1 MKMTKKEYIYHLKNR
16 LRNLPIDEVES
27 AVDYVSELFDQA
39 GEENAEEVARDLG
52 SPAKFAAQIRAEYAI
67 NQHCL
72 PEDTT
77 TVYREKPKSNNGW
90 KTLALILLGIAA
102 LPVGLPLVLVLAVLI
117 FVAVVVG
124 VCLLFALGCVLL
136 AGFIAVCSL
145 VYAGFK
151 MLTVS
156 LASGLMSIGLG
167 LIGISGVVLI
177 ATAAIYL
184 FIKLKPIVINGFA
197 NLYNRLK
204 GDKEH
209 VDE

>member
-1 MKMTKKEYIYHLKNR
+1 MTKKEYIYHLKNR
-16 LRNLPIDEVES
+16 LRNLPIAEVES
-27 AVDYVSELFDQA
+27 AVDYVSELFDEA

-77 TVYREKPKSNNGW
+77 AVYREKPKSNNGW

>member
-1 MKMTKKEYIYHLKNR
+1 MTKKEYIYHLKNR

-27 AVDYVSELFDQA
+27 AVDYVSELFDEA
-39 GEENAEEVARDLG
+39 GEENDEEVASDLG

>member
-1 MKMTKKEYIYHLKNR
+1 MTKKEYIYHLKNR

-27 AVDYVSELFDQA
+27 AVDYVSELFDEA

-77 TVYREKPKSNNGW
+77 AVYREKPKSNNGW

-177 ATAAIYL
+177 ATVAIYL

>member
-27 AVDYVSELFDQA
+27 AVDYVSELFDEA

>member
-1 MKMTKKEYIYHLKNR
+1 MTKKEYIYHLKNR

-27 AVDYVSELFDQA
+27 AVDYVSELFDEA

>member
-1 MKMTKKEYIYHLKNR
+1 
-16 LRNLPIDEVES
+16 
-27 AVDYVSELFDQA
+27 
-39 GEENAEEVARDLG
+39 
-52 SPAKFAAQIRAEYAI
+52 
-67 NQHCL
+67 
-72 PEDTT
+72 
-77 TVYREKPKSNNGW
+77 
-90 KTLALILLGIAA
+90 
-102 LPVGLPLVLVLAVLI
+102 
-117 FVAVVVG
+117 
-124 VCLLFALGCVLL
+124 
-136 AGFIAVCSL
+136 
-145 VYAGFK
+145 

>member
-1 MKMTKKEYIYHLKNR
+1 MTKKEYIYHLKNR

-27 AVDYVSELFDQA
+27 AVDYVSELFDEA

-77 TVYREKPKSNNGW
+77 TVYHEKPKSNNGW

>member
-1 MKMTKKEYIYHLKNR
+1 MTKKEYIYHLKNR

-27 AVDYVSELFDQA
+27 AVDYVSELFDEA

-77 TVYREKPKSNNGW
+77 AVYREKPKSNNGW

-184 FIKLKPIVINGFA
+184 FICL
-197 NLYNRLK
+197 LYTSSLTRSFRALRLIIRS
-204 GDKEH
+204 
-209 VDE
+209 

>member
-1 MKMTKKEYIYHLKNR
+1 MTKKEYIYHLKNR

-27 AVDYVSELFDQA
+27 AVDYVSELFDEA

-177 ATAAIYL
+177 AMAAIYL

>member
-1 MKMTKKEYIYHLKNR
+1 MTKKEYIYHLKNR

-27 AVDYVSELFDQA
+27 AVDYVSELFDEA

-72 PEDTT
+72 PEDAT
-77 TVYREKPKSNNGW
+77 TVYREKPKRNNGW

-102 LPVGLPLVLVLAVLI
+102 LPVGLPLVFVLAVLI

-145 VYAGFK
+145 VYTGFR

>member
-16 LRNLPIDEVES
+16 RRNLPIDEVES
-27 AVDYVSELFDQA
+27 AVDYVSELFDEA

-77 TVYREKPKSNNGW
+77 AVYREKPKSNNGW

>member
-1 MKMTKKEYIYHLKNR
+1 MTKKEYIYHLKNR

-27 AVDYVSELFDQA
+27 AVDYVSELFDEA

-77 TVYREKPKSNNGW
+77 AVYREKPKRNNGW

-102 LPVGLPLVLVLAVLI
+102 LPVGLPLVFVLAVLI

-145 VYAGFK
+145 VYTGFR

>member
-1 MKMTKKEYIYHLKNR
+1 MTKKEYIYHLKNR

-27 AVDYVSELFDQA
+27 AVDYVSELFDEA

-77 TVYREKPKSNNGW
+77 TLYREKPKSNNGW

>member
-1 MKMTKKEYIYHLKNR
+1 MTKKEYIYHLKNR

-77 TVYREKPKSNNGW
+77 TVYREKPKSNNRW

>member
-1 MKMTKKEYIYHLKNR
+1 MTKKEYIYHLKNR

-27 AVDYVSELFDQA
+27 AVDYVSELFDEA

-77 TVYREKPKSNNGW
+77 TVYREKSKSNNGW

-145 VYAGFK
+145 VYTGFR

>member
-1 MKMTKKEYIYHLKNR
+1 MTKKEYIYHLKNR

-27 AVDYVSELFDQA
+27 AVDYVSELFDEA

-77 TVYREKPKSNNGW
+77 AVYSEKPKSNNGW

>member
-1 MKMTKKEYIYHLKNR
+1 MTKKEYIYHLKNR

-27 AVDYVSELFDQA
+27 AVDYVSELFDEA

-77 TVYREKPKSNNGW
+77 TVYREKPNSNNGW

>member
-1 MKMTKKEYIYHLKNR
+1 MTKKEYIYHLKNR

-27 AVDYVSELFDQA
+27 AVDYVSELFDEA

-77 TVYREKPKSNNGW
+77 AVYREKPKSNNGW

>member
-1 MKMTKKEYIYHLKNR
+1 MTKKEYIYHLKNR
-16 LRNLPIDEVES
+16 LRNLLIDEVES
-27 AVDYVSELFDQA
+27 AVDYVSELFDEA

-77 TVYREKPKSNNGW
+77 AVYREKPKSNNGW

>member
-1 MKMTKKEYIYHLKNR
+1 MTKKEYIYHLKNR

-27 AVDYVSELFDQA
+27 AVDYVSELFDEA

-184 FIKLKPIVINGFA
+184 FIKLKPIVLNGFA
-197 NLYNRLK
+197 NLYNRLR

>member
-1 MKMTKKEYIYHLKNR
+1 MTKKEYIYHLKNR

-27 AVDYVSELFDQA
+27 AVDYVSELFDEA

-77 TVYREKPKSNNGW
+77 AVYREKPKSNNGW

-145 VYAGFK
+145 VDAGFK

>member
-1 MKMTKKEYIYHLKNR
+1 MTKKEYIYHLKNR

-27 AVDYVSELFDQA
+27 AVDYVSELFDEA

-209 VDE
+209 VEE

>member
-27 AVDYVSELFDQA
+27 AVDYVSELFDEA

-77 TVYREKPKSNNGW
+77 TVYREKSKSNNGW

-145 VYAGFK
+145 VYTGFR

>member
-1 MKMTKKEYIYHLKNR
+1 MTKKEYIYHLKNR

>member
-1 MKMTKKEYIYHLKNR
+1 MTKKEYIYHLKNR

-27 AVDYVSELFDQA
+27 AVDYVSELFDEA

-77 TVYREKPKSNNGW
+77 AVYREKPKSNNGW

-145 VYAGFK
+145 VYEGFK

>member
-27 AVDYVSELFDQA
+27 AVDYVSELFDEA

-77 TVYREKPKSNNGW
+77 AVYREKPKSNNGW

>member
-16 LRNLPIDEVES
+16 LRNLPMDEVDS
-27 AVDYVSELFDQA
+27 AVDYVSELFDEA
-39 GEENAEEVARDLG
+39 GEENAEQVARDLG

-72 PEDTT
+72 PEETT
-77 TVYREKPKSNNGW
+77 TVYHEKPKRSNGW

-102 LPVGLPLVLVLAVLI
+102 LPVGLPLVLVLAVFV
-117 FVAVVVG
+117 FVAIVVG
-124 VCLLFALGCVLL
+124 FCLLFALGCVLL
-136 AGFIAVCSL
+136 AGFLSVCAL
-145 VYAGFK
+145 IYTGFRV
-151 MLTVS
+151 MSVS
-156 LASGLMSIGLG
+156 IASGLMSIGLG
-167 LIGISGVVLI
+167 LIGISGVVLV

-204 GDKEH
+204 GDKDH
-209 VDE
+209 GDE

>member
-1 MKMTKKEYIYHLKNR
+1 MTKKEYIYHLKNR

-27 AVDYVSELFDQA
+27 AVDYVSELFDEA

-77 TVYREKPKSNNGW
+77 TVYREKPKRNNGW

-102 LPVGLPLVLVLAVLI
+102 LPVGLPLVFVLAVLI

-145 VYAGFK
+145 VYTGFR

>member
-1 MKMTKKEYIYHLKNR
+1 MSSRTKVSIGLLRPVSYTHL
-16 LRNLPIDEVES
+16 D
-27 AVDYVSELFDQA
+27 
-39 GEENAEEVARDLG
+39 
-52 SPAKFAAQIRAEYAI
+52 
-67 NQHCL
+67 
-72 PEDTT
+72 
-77 TVYREKPKSNNGW
+77 VYKRQ
-90 KTLALILLGIAA
+90 TLALILLGIAA

-204 GDKEH
+204 GDKAVSYTH
-209 VDE
+209 LLQCHRAVQFFSSRVLKCCSFLRAA

>member
-1 MKMTKKEYIYHLKNR
+1 MTKKEYIYHLKNR
-16 LRNLPIDEVES
+16 LRNRPIDEVES
-27 AVDYVSELFDQA
+27 AVDYVSELFDEA

>member
-1 MKMTKKEYIYHLKNR
+1 MTKKEYIYHLKNR

-27 AVDYVSELFDQA
+27 AVDYVSELFDEA

-184 FIKLKPIVINGFA
+184 FIKLKPIIINGFA

>member
-1 MKMTKKEYIYHLKNR
+1 MTKKEYIYHLKNR

-27 AVDYVSELFDQA
+27 AVDYVSELFDEA

-145 VYAGFK
+145 VHAGFK